1 MADQNHARNE
11 VGRDGG
17 KVGRGRKLKSLNG
30 GAQRTEHG
38 RICEREE
45 NRRMEKPDSRSVV
58 RPPSPPSLTFE
69 ASMYRGIRSRL
80 MPLALDAIWEQS
92 TERHAANQTGR
103 VLAGLTSDLPAHHSP
118 PLAHAALSVIY
129 RVLSNPFDRT
139 NLGAGTSPFSSR
151 TLRTL
156 STILRRRSLRTA
168 IRRTAASPGAP
179 LRTRAATVNW
189 IDRFQI
195 GGRSNRHRKIGEIT
209 SRVVQRRAFSGDR
222 WSRRHRND
230 DEVEPDNRE
239 GNAFG
244 GDGASRRNR

>member
-1 MADQNHARNE
+1 
-11 VGRDGG
+11 
-17 KVGRGRKLKSLNG
+17 
-30 GAQRTEHG
+30 
-38 RICEREE
+38 
-45 NRRMEKPDSRSVV
+45 
-58 RPPSPPSLTFE
+58 
-69 ASMYRGIRSRL
+69 MYRGIRSRL

-222 WSRRHRND
+222 WSRGHRND
-230 DEVEPDNRE
+230 DEVEPDNQE

>member
-1 MADQNHARNE
+1 
-11 VGRDGG
+11 
-17 KVGRGRKLKSLNG
+17 
-30 GAQRTEHG
+30 
-38 RICEREE
+38 
-45 NRRMEKPDSRSVV
+45 
-58 RPPSPPSLTFE
+58 
-69 ASMYRGIRSRL
+69 MYRGIRSRL

-103 VLAGLTSDLPAHHSP
+103 VLAGLTSDLPAHHSS

-151 TLRTL
+151 TL
-156 STILRRRSLRTA
+156 STILRRRSL
-168 IRRTAASPGAP
+168 RTAASPGAP

-222 WSRRHRND
+222 WSRGHRND

-244 GDGASRRNR
+244 EASRRNR